1 VRNRRQP
8 FGRLACISFRP
19 GAASG
24 SSSSPFAITQTSR
37 RGSNCLRMASSRRRV
52 LTGVH
57 VTLNRM
63 IRTARSS
70 RPRRHLCGTRRKG
83 RVAAAF
89 VGAGYKLKLS
99 ANADI
104 TDDARFTFSPSDD
117 WRFNNIL
124 AVNAKLVSYRRRA
137 PLTEI
142 ARRRFRPRVRLSA
155 SAMPRRLPRLRGF
168 PGRALGRTLCVP
180 RASLER

>member
-1 VRNRRQP
+1 
-8 FGRLACISFRP
+8 
-19 GAASG
+19 
-24 SSSSPFAITQTSR
+24 
-37 RGSNCLRMASSRRRV
+37 
-52 LTGVH
+52 
-57 VTLNRM
+57 
-63 IRTARSS
+63 
-70 RPRRHLCGTRRKG
+70 LCGTRRKG
-83 RVAAAF
+83 RVATAF

-104 TDDARFTFSPSDD
+104 TDDAGFTFSRSDD

-137 PLTEI
+137 PLIEM
-142 ARRRFRPRVRLSA
+142 ARRRFRRRVLLSA

-168 PGRALGRTLCVP
+168 PGRALGRALCVP